1 MSRATV
7 AILFYILTA
16 AAAISAAAQAPAES
30 PSPKPSK
37 STAAATPAKAPTVAS
52 APRKAG
58 PAAAP
63 TTTVATSAPAGGDE
77 VSIPPTPFATVV
89 SPVADGPAD
98 AADADFSGAG
108 ALKRCAAVAG
118 VAAAIATVTF
128 Y

>member
-7 AILFYILTA
+7 AILFYILTV
-16 AAAISAAAQAPAES
+16 AAISAAAQAPAES
-30 PSPKPSK
+30 PKPSK
-37 STAAATPAKAPTVAS
+37 GTAAATPAKAPTVAS

-63 TTTVATSAPAGGDE
+63 TTEATSAPAGGDE
-77 VSIPPTPFATVV
+77 VSIPHTPFATVV
-89 SPVADGPAD
+89 SPTVDGPAEGPAD
-98 AADADFSGAG
+98 AADADNSGAV

-118 VAAAIATVTF
+118 VAAAIATVIF